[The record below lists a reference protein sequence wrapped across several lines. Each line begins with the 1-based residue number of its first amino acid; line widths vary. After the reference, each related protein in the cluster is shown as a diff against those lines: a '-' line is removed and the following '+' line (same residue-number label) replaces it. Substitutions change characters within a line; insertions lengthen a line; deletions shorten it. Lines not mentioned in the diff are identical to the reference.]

1 MKIMII
7 ATKSSCCTNS
17 RSSQKKT
24 EEGRKEKSFGGYKVD
39 FQLAKVSITTL
50 ERTDHCVKVIRGIG

>member
-1 MKIMII
+1 MVM

-24 EEGRKEKSFGGYKVD
+24 EEGGKEKSFRGYKVD
-39 FQLAKVSITTL
+39 FQLAKAAITTL
-50 ERTDHCVKVIRGIG
+50 ERTDHCAEVIRGIG